1 MAMKKPSSMLGQK
14 ETDLGSLMFLPV
26 NLHLCSINKP
36 NKLIGSSV

>member
-26 NLHLCSINKP
+26 TPHLCSINKA
-36 NKLIGSSV
+36 NKLIVLSV